1 MYRDQTNRIKVANR
15 TSARL
20 LHCAHDHPK
29 QQWHVACFSGLLVA
43 MQLNKAVIVP
53 SQQNVRLWKMKTIP
67 AAGRLCVAW
76 VGVRIKVGVRVR
88 VRVRVNYY

>member
-1 MYRDQTNRIKVANR
+1 
-15 TSARL
+15 
-20 LHCAHDHPK
+20 
-29 QQWHVACFSGLLVA
+29 

>member
-1 MYRDQTNRIKVANR
+1 
-15 TSARL
+15 
-20 LHCAHDHPK
+20 
-29 QQWHVACFSGLLVA
+29 
-43 MQLNKAVIVP
+43 
-53 SQQNVRLWKMKTIP
+53 MKTIP